1 MEKPLFKR
9 DIRKEESSRSIFRE
23 TQIRTTQQ
31 QLPSM
36 IQTETNTHLF
46 IHEDGMRQLLN
57 FDGTYFKLNKTEKR
71 YTKQKFIRY
80 YRKRA

>member
-1 MEKPLFKR
+1 
-9 DIRKEESSRSIFRE
+9 
-23 TQIRTTQQ
+23 
-31 QLPSM
+31 M